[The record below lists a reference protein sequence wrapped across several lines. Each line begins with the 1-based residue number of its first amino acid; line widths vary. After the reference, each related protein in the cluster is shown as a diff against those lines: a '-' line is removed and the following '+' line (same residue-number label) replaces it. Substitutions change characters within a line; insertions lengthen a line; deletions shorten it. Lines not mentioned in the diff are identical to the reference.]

1 MQASL
6 WFTKVWIYFS
16 FLSLS
21 VSSYHLV
28 WHTKDVVPASHIDI
42 HSKYH
47 KPYIRTSKRPKQI
60 IGASVV
66 TSVSTVK
73 DHDPEVMKRHYED
86 EYRLNNNNASSA
98 VVMEPK
104 FYFYLYDDKGDLVRE
119 KLSIHDIQSILL
131 QETQIQGL
139 KTRGWLIGNKD
150 QKSNGSTSP
159 SPVTTSTTKKP
170 VYPSRNATKKDV
182 ADVLNK
188 IQNIIENAKS
198 HNSNEIVISNQI
210 SISGFDDDGPST
222 LASTVSP
229 TMTTP
234 LTTTRL
240 TPTLGTFESK
250 AGDFKLYEERY
261 HGLSDY
267 EHPWVDFSKQHQLA
281 DLEHGLSEPVS
292 RTSSFN
298 DDDVPY
304 FPVHPQVYRNKVF
317 QDFLSLE
324 EASPYDEEDGSSSI
338 HMISLGN
345 ESVLVP
351 IVYYDD
357 EDDQGEDPPLE
368 AESTKVH
375 DSTPDDSHSNHDHVE
390 HSPSHS
396 THEHEDHHPSK
407 QKGEVGSQDHH
418 PHNESHH
425 NQGHQTSGEH
435 GDHHGE
441 GHGDHHGEGH
451 HEHHHPSG
459 HDEIKDIPNPPKGNL
474 GLLRSTVGL
483 DRNMK
488 HFIEINNELS
498 LSLYSSMRQK
508 NSHNMNVI
516 FSPLSA
522 ISTLSMIF
530 LGARGMSS
538 WQMNELLH
546 LDEMISFNPHLL
558 YKQLMDSIMTSGS
571 AGFVKQLL
579 VDQKEDPFI
588 EFYKS
593 RIQYFYNGHADQ
605 VEFERVSEE
614 FKERVNKLFQDL
626 SNDKF
631 ENLLEDYQIDS
642 DTPMAVMGASYFKCR
657 LNESHFDVVQPAE
670 INFINLPSFGRRL
683 VPTRGL
689 TLHGKIQAGYDPE
702 LDATSIQIP
711 LKMPLDLSLILI
723 LPGKSSE
730 FKVGGLSTLES
741 KLNLK
746 GWNNLLKRFVPL
758 ERAHIYIPALR
769 ESSLV
774 NLNTTFSHMGST
786 EIFGK
791 EANFMGINGG
801 RDLKLSAFYEFSNV
815 SLNHLIKGATKME
828 AQSHEDNKTYIIRF
842 ERQFLYVL
850 RHNPTGLIT
859 SIGRYVK
866 PKPED

>member
-1 MQASL
+1 
-6 WFTKVWIYFS
+6 
-16 FLSLS
+16 
-21 VSSYHLV
+21 
-28 WHTKDVVPASHIDI
+28 
-42 HSKYH
+42 
-47 KPYIRTSKRPKQI
+47 
-60 IGASVV
+60 
-66 TSVSTVK
+66 
-73 DHDPEVMKRHYED
+73 
-86 EYRLNNNNASSA
+86 
-98 VVMEPK
+98 
-104 FYFYLYDDKGDLVRE
+104 
-119 KLSIHDIQSILL
+119 
-131 QETQIQGL
+131 
-139 KTRGWLIGNKD
+139 
-150 QKSNGSTSP
+150 
-159 SPVTTSTTKKP
+159 
-170 VYPSRNATKKDV
+170 
-182 ADVLNK
+182 
-188 IQNIIENAKS
+188 
-198 HNSNEIVISNQI
+198 
-210 SISGFDDDGPST
+210 
-222 LASTVSP
+222 
-229 TMTTP
+229 
-234 LTTTRL
+234 
-240 TPTLGTFESK
+240 
-250 AGDFKLYEERY
+250 
-261 HGLSDY
+261 
-267 EHPWVDFSKQHQLA
+267 
-281 DLEHGLSEPVS
+281 
-292 RTSSFN
+292 
-298 DDDVPY
+298 
-304 FPVHPQVYRNKVF
+304 
-317 QDFLSLE
+317 
-324 EASPYDEEDGSSSI
+324 
-338 HMISLGN
+338 
-345 ESVLVP
+345 
-351 IVYYDD
+351 
-357 EDDQGEDPPLE
+357 
-368 AESTKVH
+368 
-375 DSTPDDSHSNHDHVE
+375 
-390 HSPSHS
+390 
-396 THEHEDHHPSK
+396 
-407 QKGEVGSQDHH
+407 
-418 PHNESHH
+418 
-425 NQGHQTSGEH
+425 
-435 GDHHGE
+435 
-441 GHGDHHGEGH
+441 
-451 HEHHHPSG
+451 
-459 HDEIKDIPNPPKGNL
+459 
-474 GLLRSTVGL
+474 
-483 DRNMK
+483 MK

-508 NSHNMNVI
+508 NSHNKNVKLI

-593 RIQYFYNGHADQ
+593 RIHTFIMDMPIN
-605 VEFERVSEE
+605 
-614 FKERVNKLFQDL
+614 
-626 SNDKF
+626 NDKF

-815 SLNHLIKGATKME
+815 SLYHLIKGATKME

-866 PKPED
+866 PKPEDL